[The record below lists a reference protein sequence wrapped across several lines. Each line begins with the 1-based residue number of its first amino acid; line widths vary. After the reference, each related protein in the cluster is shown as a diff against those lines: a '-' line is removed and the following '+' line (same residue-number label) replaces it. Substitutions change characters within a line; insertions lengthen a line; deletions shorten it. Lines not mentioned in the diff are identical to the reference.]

1 MAFEREKRRAIEMAM
16 REVNKRFGD
25 NAVMRLDQKPSEVE
39 VIPTGCLAVDVALGV
54 GGMPRGRIVEI
65 YGVEGGGKST
75 LALHVVANAQKARG
89 AAAYIDAE
97 HAIDVEYAK
106 EIGVIPDELCLSQ
119 PSCGEEALEIT
130 EALIRSG
137 EIDVVVVDSVSALVP
152 RAELDGEMGDVLP
165 GAQARLMS
173 QALRKL
179 TAVVGQ
185 SNTCL
190 IFINQL
196 RNKIGVIY
204 GSGETT
210 SGGRALKFYASV
222 RLDVRRVGALKDG
235 EEIIGAQTKVQVV
248 KNKVAPPFKTAMF
261 DLIYGKGISGSASLL
276 DLATDN
282 GIVERSGAWYSYR
295 GERLGQGRERAK
307 ESLDA
312 NEELQRQLYQA
323 ILDALAIKRI
333 EKTAI
338 KSGTVS

>member
-1 MAFEREKRRAIEMAM
+1 MAFEAEKRRAIEMAM

-25 NAVMRLDQKPSEVE
+25 NSVMRLDQKPSEVE
-39 VIPTGCLAVDVALGV
+39 IIPTGCLALDVALGV
-54 GGMPRGRIVEI
+54 GGMPRGRIIEI

-97 HAIDVEYAK
+97 HAIDVDYAK
-106 EIGVIPDELCLSQ
+106 QLGVIPDELCLSQ
-119 PSCGEEALEIT
+119 PSCGEEALEIA

-137 EIDVVVVDSVSALVP
+137 EIDVVVIDSVSALVP
-152 RAELDGEMGDVLP
+152 RAELDGEMGDSLP

-196 RNKIGVIY
+196 RNKIGITY

-248 KNKVAPPFKTAMF
+248 KNKVAPPFRTAMF
-261 DLIYGKGISGSASLL
+261 DLIYGKGISSSASLL
-276 DLATDN
+276 DLAADN

-307 ESLDA
+307 EALDA
-312 NEELQRQLYQA
+312 NEDLQRELREA
-323 ILDALAIKRI
+323 IMQALAMKRV

-338 KSGTVS
+338 KSGAVS